1 MHRPPCELLAGTPI
15 PARGSPD
22 QPLRTD
28 DWWENAWAP
37 YDDETYAFVL
47 THVQPTDVVLD
58 IGAGDL
64 RLARDLAPRVRRVY
78 AIERRPDV
86 LPCLDR
92 VVLPANLNVIQAD
105 ALAWPCPCDV
115 TVGVLL
121 MRHCMHVGHYIQRLR
136 AGGCQ
141 RLVTN
146 ARWGFGCE
154 AIDLWA
160 ARPWQ
165 TFAGGWYGCLCGA
178 VGFKSLPPELLTG
191 ELLSQQHEVTACP
204 RCSQF

>member
-1 MHRPPCELLAGTPI
+1 MT
-15 PARGSPD
+15 S
-22 QPLRTD
+22 

-37 YDDETYAFVL
+37 YDDKTYDFVL
-47 THVQPTDVVLD
+47 AHVQPADVVLD

-64 RLARDLAPRVRRVY
+64 RLARRLAPVVCRVY

-86 LPCLDR
+86 LPCIDPAA
-92 VVLPANLNVIQAD
+92 LPTNLHVIQAD
-105 ALAWPCPCDV
+105 ALTWSYPCDV

-121 MRHCMHVGHYIQRLR
+121 MRHCTHVGHYIQRLR
-136 AGGCQ
+136 AAGCR
-141 RLVTN
+141 RLLTN

-165 TFAGGWYGCLCGA
+165 TFTGGWYGCLCGA
-178 VGFKSLPPELLTG
+178 AGFKPLPPELLTG
-191 ELLSQQHEVTACP
+191 ELLWRQHEVAECP
-204 RCSQF
+204 CCSQF